1 LRPHTLRS
9 ERVKMRVVLALL
21 SLSALGQGVALRDP
35 AIDEYIAAILELLKT
50 QMPTGI
56 PDLGIPP
63 LDPFEVPHFDID
75 PIEVSDP
82 VPINI
87 NITIDDFV
95 IKNLATF
102 ETQLAHLDLEGL
114 GLELNLTLADLRG
127 DATYSLDGTA
137 LGIFPI
143 YGDGPMYLELFG
155 VTLHAKA
162 AVLIN
167 ADGFVEI
174 TEMDIAADFDDI
186 AVHLD
191 NLVGGGNFGETINN
205 ILNLLGP
212 MIWDLVKGYLFPFLD
227 EILLKVLNDALA
239 GCNIADLVQNG
250 SCFQERLAD
259 ILKNHSE
266 MPFPLFKSGV
276 YH

>member
-1 LRPHTLRS
+1 MGHTS
-9 ERVKMRVVLALL
+9 WQEVKMRIVFALL
-21 SLSALGQGVALRDP
+21 SLTALGHAKALRDP
-35 AIDEYIAAILELLKT
+35 AVDEYIAAILELLKT

-75 PIEVSDP
+75 PIDVDDP
-82 VPINI
+82 VPVNL

-114 GLELNLTLADLRG
+114 GLELNLTIADLRG

-143 YGDGPMYLELFG
+143 YGDGPMYLELYG

-162 AVLIN
+162 AVL
-167 ADGFVEI
+167 
-174 TEMDIAADFDDI
+174 
-186 AVHLD
+186 
-191 NLVGGGNFGETINN
+191 
-205 ILNLLGP
+205 
-212 MIWDLVKGYLFPFLD
+212 IWDLVKGYLFPFLD
-227 EILLKVLNDALA
+227 DILLKVLNDALA

-250 SCFQERLAD
+250 SCFQERLAEV
-259 ILKNHSE
+259 LKIQSDV
-266 MPFPLFKSGV
+266 PFPLFKSSV

>member
-1 LRPHTLRS
+1 
-9 ERVKMRVVLALL
+9 M
-21 SLSALGQGVALRDP
+21 G
-35 AIDEYIAAILELLKT
+35 YIAAILELLKT

-143 YGDGPMYLELFG
+143 YGNGPMYLELFG

-167 ADGFVEI
+167 SEGFVEI

-186 AVHLD
+186 AIHLD
-191 NLVGGGNFGETINN
+191 DLVGGGNFGETINN
-205 ILNLLGP
+205 ILNLGPDDLGP
-212 MIWDLVKGYLFPFLD
+212 GEGLPLPPPGRHPPEGAERRPRRVQHCRPRAERQLFPG
-227 EILLKVLNDALA
+227 EARRHP
-239 GCNIADLVQNG
+239 
-250 SCFQERLAD
+250 QE
-259 ILKNHSE
+259 
-266 MPFPLFKSGV
+266 PQ
-276 YH
+276 

>member
-1 LRPHTLRS
+1 
-9 ERVKMRVVLALL
+9 MRVVLALL

-143 YGDGPMYLELFG
+143 YGNGPMYLELFG

-167 ADGFVEI
+167 AEGFVEI

-186 AVHLD
+186 AIHLD
-191 NLVGGGNFGETINN
+191 DLVGGGNFGETINN
-205 ILNLLGP
+205 PLLSELARKHGAGGGRHTDAVEELKNAFELAERSSP
-212 MIWDLVKGYLFPFLD
+212 GITNRLV
-227 EILLKVLNDALA
+227 EQVLSRLQPGLSEARLALA
-239 GCNIADLVQNG
+239 LENLG
-250 SCFQERLAD
+250 R
-259 ILKNHSE
+259 
-266 MPFPLFKSGV
+266 
-276 YH
+276 

>member
-1 LRPHTLRS
+1 
-9 ERVKMRVVLALL
+9 M
-21 SLSALGQGVALRDP
+21 G
-35 AIDEYIAAILELLKT
+35 
-50 QMPTGI
+50 GI

-75 PIEVSDP
+75 PIDINDP
-82 VPINI
+82 VPVKL

-114 GLELNLTLADLRG
+114 GLELNLTIADLGG

-174 TEMDIAADFDDI
+174 TEMDIAADF
-186 AVHLD
+186 
-191 NLVGGGNFGETINN
+191 ERR
-205 ILNLLGP
+205 P
-212 MIWDLVKGYLFPFLD
+212 RR
-227 EILLKVLNDALA
+227 
-239 GCNIADLVQNG
+239 VQH
-250 SCFQERLAD
+250 CRPRAEW
-259 ILKNHSE
+259 
-266 MPFPLFKSGV
+266 
-276 YH
+276 

>member
-1 LRPHTLRS
+1 LTTVFAFTTFLRVT
-9 ERVKMRVVLALL
+9 
-21 SLSALGQGVALRDP
+21 
-35 AIDEYIAAILELLKT
+35 
-50 QMPTGI
+50 
-56 PDLGIPP
+56 
-63 LDPFEVPHFDID
+63 
-75 PIEVSDP
+75 DP
-82 VPINI
+82 VPINL

-114 GLELNLTLADLRG
+114 GLELNLTIADLRG

-174 TEMDIAADFDDI
+174 TEMDIAADFTDI
-186 AVHLD
+186 TVHLD

-250 SCFQERLAD
+250 SCFQERLVD
-259 ILKNHSE
+259 VLKNHGD
-266 MPFPLFKSGV
+266 MPFPLFNSGV